1 MYLTSWHT
9 LAMGSLVYVLLC
21 CFPYFRILL
30 LLLLIMIKFKE
41 NLLYGKGSEVHPF
54 GSNNTCAAS
63 LTQGLGIVG
72 LSRITTRDSLD
83 TLQLEIA
90 GLGLTGM
97 LILVRMS
104 HLNEQSSVDVCVAL
118 PMGSELLNQTRI
130 TKRDSLGVDWMAN
143 KHSLSLELT
152 GWNPSF
158 WLFYLCFLLSFL
170 LLSFPLSLN
179 LQNIQFLIVFL
190 SFQFIKFSFISPC
203 I

>member
-1 MYLTSWHT
+1 
-9 LAMGSLVYVLLC
+9 
-21 CFPYFRILL
+21 
-30 LLLLIMIKFKE
+30 
-41 NLLYGKGSEVHPF
+41 
-54 GSNNTCAAS
+54 
-63 LTQGLGIVG
+63 
-72 LSRITTRDSLD
+72 
-83 TLQLEIA
+83 
-90 GLGLTGM
+90 M

-158 WLFYLCFLLSFL
+158 WLFYLCFLLSCL

-203 I
+203 YKKEKEKIGLYILSTNVWDVYMP

>member
-1 MYLTSWHT
+1 
-9 LAMGSLVYVLLC
+9 
-21 CFPYFRILL
+21 
-30 LLLLIMIKFKE
+30 
-41 NLLYGKGSEVHPF
+41 
-54 GSNNTCAAS
+54 
-63 LTQGLGIVG
+63 
-72 LSRITTRDSLD
+72 
-83 TLQLEIA
+83 
-90 GLGLTGM
+90 M